1 VYPKKGGG
9 FVRKDYELGL
19 IFNPEVSEDETR
31 ALLGRL
37 EQIVATDGG
46 QIVKMN
52 QWGKKRLAYPIEH
65 QRDGLYVFMDIILTP
80 ETVAEIERTL
90 KVSEVVLRHLMK
102 RRDPKFAQ
110 KERDLRETRAA
121 ASANAPAE
129 EPSAE
134 PAPESLASVAEAEEF
149 ILSEEEMADVP
160 PAIEESIEA

>member
-1 VYPKKGGG
+1 VYPKEGGG

-19 IFNPEVSEDETR
+19 IFNPEVSEEETR

-37 EQIVATDGG
+37 EQIVANDGG

-65 QRDGLYVFMDIILTP
+65 QRDGLYVFIDLMLTP

-110 KERDLRETRAA
+110 KEREIREARAA
-121 ASANAPAE
+121 ASTTSVATE
-129 EPSAE
+129 EASAE
-134 PAPESLASVAEAEEF
+134 PVAESSASIAEEEGSV
-149 ILSEEEMADVP
+149 LSEEEMADVP
-160 PAIEESIEA
+160 PAIE